1 MDIAGTVAA
10 AAGLAWASGLRLYA
24 VLLIAGLAGRL
35 GYVDLPGGLDVLEN
49 PVVLAA
55 AGFMFAVEFLADKV
69 PAFDSLWDGVHTF
82 IRIPA
87 GAVLAALALGGQDP
101 AIVTAAAILGGTLA
115 AGTHAAK
122 AGGRLMVNASPEPVS
137 NWMASLGEDI
147 VVPAGLLTAFFHPWV
162 FLAALAVFV
171 LLLAWLL
178 PRLWRGARKLLGRP
192 AAPGR
197 R

>member
-1 MDIAGTVAA
+1 MDLASSVAA

-24 VLLIAGLAGRL
+24 VLLIAGLLGRL
-35 GYVDLPGGLDVLEN
+35 GYVDLPTGLDVLEH

-55 AGFMFAVEFLADKV
+55 AAFMFAVEFLADKV

-87 GAVLAALALGGQDP
+87 GAVLAALALSGQDP
-101 AIVTAAAILGGTLA
+101 AVLA

-147 VVPAGLLTAFFHPWV
+147 LVPAGLLTAFFHPWV
-162 FLAALAVFV
+162 FLVALAVFV

-178 PRLWRGARKLLGRP
+178 PRLWRGARRMLGRP
-192 AAPGR
+192 GAGDRATGGAIR
-197 R
+197 G